1 MLQMVGGWGVT
12 LDDAFGFA
20 RVSSASRMSTWPHS
34 VRLLSAARS
43 FCSTETI
50 TPERYFAAKI
60 SLFSATCSIDLD
72 RSITRVRCKE
82 HNKQSKKC
90 ISALTFVDLR
100 SNPYQSWKH
109 MHTKFAGNIV
119 VCELGLTCLVCKLGL
134 TCLVCELG
142 LSA

>member
-20 RVSSASRMSTWPHS
+20 RVSSASRMNTWPHS

-43 FCSTETI
+43 FCSTEAI
-50 TPERYFAAKI
+50 TPERYFAAKM
-60 SLFSATCSIDLD
+60 SLFLATCSIDLD

-109 MHTKFAGNIV
+109 KKGIPNSHAILWCASLDLRAWCASLDLCCIV
-119 VCELGLTCLVCKLGL
+119 
-134 TCLVCELG
+134 